1 MQEELLI
8 NSENDEKK
16 QDENDN
22 DERILYIWGVPAKG
36 HSNPALCLTNE
47 LLLKLNEMNIKKVIF
62 YSCSSYRDSILN
74 LPNNNAEFRIEFRD
88 YELKK
93 YTGSENFLKLI
104 MNFDTRPGCLFRF
117 FQCWENALKL
127 GVNHLFKK
135 LLNDI
140 HREKP
145 LMIIY
150 DQALFFPKLLL
161 TLYSRLYREDRQP
174 IRCCYVTSFLFAKGV
189 YPLWSDM
196 FKTGM
201 MGTRKNLIKNIFLT
215 AKDFFTY
222 TFRYY
227 KTLWWD
233 YNFSLYDLVFYCD
246 IPFERN
252 VIIEQDSLNLVFVLP
267 ELQPRCYLFEA
278 ENIKFVG
285 PAFDEQV
292 RLQQINNAYTQLV
305 QEFMLNNEN
314 KPIIYVSM
322 GTVFNYE
329 NSFVF
334 DYIIEA
340 CKSFSNEYS
349 IIVST
354 GDEETHAKYAE
365 SNIQN
370 FIFVPHTPQIEIL
383 KKAVLFITHAGMN
396 SVSEA
401 LHYAVPIIC
410 IPLFA
415 DQHFVAWRVADEL
428 NIGVKLT
435 IDTKFTCDK
444 IKEAI
449 KQVLNDTG
457 YRARVTE
464 LSLISKNYSGLKT
477 ACEYLTKHLKNNSN

>member
-1 MQEELLI
+1 M
-8 NSENDEKK
+8 
-16 QDENDN
+16 
-22 DERILYIWGVPAKG
+22 
-36 HSNPALCLTNE
+36 
-47 LLLKLNEMNIKKVIF
+47 
-62 YSCSSYRDSILN
+62 
-74 LPNNNAEFRIEFRD
+74 
-88 YELKK
+88 
-93 YTGSENFLKLI
+93 
-104 MNFDTRPGCLFRF
+104 
-117 FQCWENALKL
+117 
-127 GVNHLFKK
+127 
-135 LLNDI
+135 
-140 HREKP
+140 
-145 LMIIY
+145 
-150 DQALFFPKLLL
+150 
-161 TLYSRLYREDRQP
+161 
-174 IRCCYVTSFLFAKGV
+174 
-189 YPLWSDM
+189 
-196 FKTGM
+196 
-201 MGTRKNLIKNIFLT
+201 
-215 AKDFFTY
+215 
-222 TFRYY
+222 
-227 KTLWWD
+227 
-233 YNFSLYDLVFYCD
+233 YDLVFHCD

-365 SNIQN
+365 ANIQN

-449 KQVLNDTG
+449 RQVLDDTG

-477 ACEYLTKHLKNNSN
+477 ACEYLAKHLKNNSN